1 MYDNRGCGNKSDFVN
16 SSLASKNGKCRLLVR
31 VCKVHLNATFAAL
44 SLRNFNHFFT
54 APVLNK
60 YQTAT
65 LQYLSAHRTRNNMVV
80 LFKVKTFP

>member
-1 MYDNRGCGNKSDFVN
+1 MYDNRGCDNRSDFVN
-16 SSLASKNGKCRLLVR
+16 SSLASKRKCRLLVR
-31 VCKVHLNATFAAL
+31 VCKVRLNATFAAL
-44 SLRNFNHFFT
+44 SLKSISHFFT

-60 YQTAT
+60 YQTTT